1 VQGSKTLVDRYVY
14 PMNSENCGDL
24 EELYSSLT
32 C

>member
-1 VQGSKTLVDRYVY
+1 
-14 PMNSENCGDL
+14 MNSENCGDL